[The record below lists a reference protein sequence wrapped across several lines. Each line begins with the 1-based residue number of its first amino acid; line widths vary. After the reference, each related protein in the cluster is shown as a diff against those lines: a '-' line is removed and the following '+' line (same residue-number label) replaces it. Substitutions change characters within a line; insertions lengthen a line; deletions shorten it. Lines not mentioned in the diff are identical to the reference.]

1 MDLSEAMQRW
11 EALGHSYVSWNTTE
25 AYWILFLKHRKVV
38 GHVKTVAGSMSW
50 SWPDELVG
58 KQATAK
64 DFELAM
70 KGE

>member
-11 EALGHSYVSWNTTE
+11 EALGHSYVSWDTTE
-25 AYWILFLKHRKVV
+25 AYWILFLKHREVV

-58 KQATAK
+58 KQATAQ
-64 DFELAM
+64 DFELAL